1 MSAVESRADLPFY
14 LIAAGGQHGVS
25 EAHDGRYESEAL
37 RAMWRPAR
45 PFRRDVGRG
54 AAHENPAVGGGVF

>member
-25 EAHDGRYESEAL
+25 EAHDGRYESE
-37 RAMWRPAR
+37 
-45 PFRRDVGRG
+45 DVETGQ
-54 AAHENPAVGGGVF
+54 AVPT